1 MDLKLTVE
9 WRVNIEAAT
18 HQEKATRYEIF
29 RIKDLLK
36 AATTLK
42 EGFQKQL
49 AVSFAQNLVEAEHL
63 LMTAII
69 LNDAL
74 EKQLAE
80 AHTRTEE
87 VSLLI
92 FSVNLFE

>member
-1 MDLKLTVE
+1 M
-9 WRVNIEAAT
+9 AS
-18 HQEKATRYEIF
+18 
-29 RIKDLLK
+29 
-36 AATTLK
+36 TLK

-49 AVSFAQNLVEAEHL
+49 AVVHTRVEAVSFAQNLVEAEHL
-63 LMTAII
+63 LMTATI

-80 AHTRTEE
+80 AHTRTVE

-92 FSVNLFE
+92 FYVNLFE